1 MIYTELSVKWDT
13 YLDVPAHIR
22 LLCRRLCAG
31 EIPGFCAGVYAV
43 KAGGCLT
50 RRILKRP
57 NDPLQYPN
65 ELYEDTIIQAV
76 THLPDAK
83 TGAKAEEA
91 AIGAY
96 ARTVNK
102 RRKVSKHEHKGA
114 DTEPLGSAVY
124 VKVVRLIVANSKDTF
139 GPAWDQHKA
148 SNPHKYECTLR
159 KNHTTK
165 WDLKTSKW
173 DLKTSKYDLKTSKY
187 DLKTSKLDLG
197 TDKKSQG
204 TDKKSQ
210 GTDKTSQGTDKKSLG
225 LDKKSLGLDQQSLGL
240 DKQSLRIDKKSL
252 GTGKLGMGTNKAI
265 GPAVGAKYNKSTS
278 LPHGNLPALVKMLRT
293 SFSDEQLR
301 VVFNRKSAG
310 RFSSE
315 FPSSR
320 APTSLHHLCNQE
332 SSPAAFKG
340 FRCNPLRFKG
350 LQQLYND
357 QSK

>member
-50 RRILKRP
+50 RRILERP
-57 NDPLQYPN
+57 NDPLQYPS

-96 ARTVNK
+96 ARTVNT
-102 RRKVSKHEHKGA
+102 RRKVSKNEHKGA

-165 WDLKTSKW
+165 WDLN
-173 DLKTSKYDLKTSKY
+173 TSKY
-187 DLKTSKLDLG
+187 DLKTSKLDL
-197 TDKKSQG
+197 
-204 TDKKSQ
+204 
-210 GTDKTSQGTDKKSLG
+210 
-225 LDKKSLGLDQQSLGL
+225 
-240 DKQSLRIDKKSL
+240 
-252 GTGKLGMGTNKAI
+252 GTNKAI

-320 APTSLHHLCNQE
+320 APTRLHPLCNQE
-332 SSPAAFKG
+332 SSPALFRG
-340 FRCNPLRFKG
+340 FRCNSSRFKV
-350 LQQLYND
+350 LQQLYKD

>member
-50 RRILKRP
+50 RRILERP
-57 NDPLQYPN
+57 NDPLQYPS

-96 ARTVNK
+96 ARTVNT
-102 RRKVSKHEHKGA
+102 RRKVSKNEHKGA
-114 DTEPLGSAVY
+114 DTEPLGSALY

-139 GPAWDQHKA
+139 DPAWEQHKA

-159 KNHTTK
+159 KNHTT
-165 WDLKTSKW
+165 KW

-197 TDKKSQG
+197 TDKKS
-204 TDKKSQ
+204 
-210 GTDKTSQGTDKKSLG
+210 LG
-225 LDKKSLGLDQQSLGL
+225 LDKQSLGLDQQSLGL

-340 FRCNPLRFKG
+340 FRCNGSRFKG

>member
-50 RRILKRP
+50 RRILERP
-57 NDPLQYPN
+57 NDPLQYPS

-96 ARTVNK
+96 ARTVNT
-102 RRKVSKHEHKGA
+102 RRKVSKNEHKGA

-139 GPAWDQHKA
+139 DPAWDQHKA

-165 WDLKTSKW
+165 WDL
-173 DLKTSKYDLKTSKY
+173 
-187 DLKTSKLDLG
+187 
-197 TDKKSQG
+197 
-204 TDKKSQ
+204 
-210 GTDKTSQGTDKKSLG
+210 G
-225 LDKKSLGLDQQSLGL
+225 LDKHT
-240 DKQSLRIDKKSL
+240 LRIDKKSL

-340 FRCNPLRFKG
+340 FRCNELRFKG

>member
-50 RRILKRP
+50 RRLLERP
-57 NDPLQYPN
+57 NDPLQYPS

-96 ARTVNK
+96 ARTVNT
-102 RRKVSKHEHKGA
+102 RRKVSKNEHKGA
-114 DTEPLGSAVY
+114 DTEPLGSALY

-148 SNPHKYECTLR
+148 SNPDKYECTLR

-165 WDLKTSKW
+165 F
-173 DLKTSKYDLKTSKY
+173 
-187 DLKTSKLDLG
+187 DLG
-197 TDKKSQG
+197 TDKRSQ
-204 TDKKSQ
+204 
-210 GTDKTSQGTDKKSLG
+210 G
-225 LDKKSLGLDQQSLGL
+225 LDKQSLGLDQQSLGL

-340 FRCNPLRFKG
+340 FRCNELRFKG